1 MKRFLKDNKVVMAEL
16 VTYLVMFLI
25 GVFAIAFPVLG
36 FHKPVLYSAVI
47 FLVLAFFSFGGYF
60 YTKENKV
67 NYELLIFSL
76 ICIVTACFMLIAE
89 PLNVSNVLGT
99 GFLGFTVLTVLNRI
113 YYIYN
118 LKRRDNELYLLR
130 SIALILLLFIAILS
144 IQNFYRSYSE
154 VRSIII
160 GYYFLSYG
168 AIAFVEMLL
177 FITINPIAFKKFV
190 YGGFLEKQKLKSID
204 KIDSSIDKVNKI
216 VKNVDKKR
224 KKLHKR

>member
-177 FITINPIAFKKFV
+177 SIAFKKFV

>member
-76 ICIVTACFMLIAE
+76 ICIATACFMLVAE
-89 PLNVSNVLGT
+89 PLNISNVLGT
-99 GFLGFTVLTVLNRI
+99 GFLGFTILTVLNRI

-154 VRSIII
+154 VKSIII

-177 FITINPIAFKKFV
+177 FITLNPTAFKKFV

-216 VKNVDKKR
+216 VKNIDKKK
-224 KKLHKR
+224 KKLHRK